1 MIRGVLFDFSGTLF
15 RMEPGPSWGEGLT
28 DDQHEQLT
36 RLLTASTLKADHL
49 PPELADGW
57 ARRDLDPDLHR
68 EVYLASLAAS
78 GIGLTPE
85 QYEAAY
91 NRVLAAES
99 WQAYPD
105 TLAALRRLRA
115 AGVPVAV
122 VSNIPWDI
130 RDVFLAHDAF
140 ELVDEFVLSYVE
152 GVMKPDPKIFLVAC
166 QRIGVTPDDALM
178 VGDSAEA
185 DGGATAVGI
194 TTAIIEPLPTTRRPD
209 VLLSTLDSHGL

>member
-15 RMEPGPSWGEGLT
+15 RMEPGPSWGEGLSEH
-28 DDQHEQLT
+28 QQEQLT
-36 RLLTASTLKADHL
+36 LLLTASTLKADHL

-68 EVYLASLAAS
+68 SVYLASLAAS

-91 NRVLAAES
+91 NRVLATES
-99 WQAYPD
+99 WHPYPD
-105 TLAALRRLRA
+105 TLDTLRRLRA

-130 RDVFLAHDAF
+130 TDIFRSHDAF

-152 GVMKPDPKIFLVAC
+152 GVMKPDPKIFLLAC
-166 QRIGVTPDDALM
+166 QRIGVAPTDALM

-194 TTAIIEPLPTTRRPD
+194 TTAIIEPLPTSQRPGT
-209 VLLSTLDSHGL
+209 LLSTLDSHGL

>member
-1 MIRGVLFDFSGTLF
+1 MISGVLFDFSGTLF
-15 RMEPGPSWGEGLT
+15 RMEPGPRWGEGLT
-28 DDQHEQLT
+28 EHQHEQLT
-36 RLLTASTLKADHL
+36 QLLTASTLKADHL

-68 EVYLASLAAS
+68 RVYLASLAAS

-91 NRVLAAES
+91 NRVLATES
-99 WQAYPD
+99 WRAYPD
-105 TLAALRRLRA
+105 TLATLRRLRA

-130 RDVFLAHDAF
+130 RDIFRAHDAF
-140 ELVDEFVLSYVE
+140 DLVDEFVLSYVE
-152 GVMKPDPKIFLVAC
+152 GVMKPDPKIFLLAC
-166 QRIGVTPDDALM
+166 QRIGVAPASALM

-185 DGGATAVGI
+185 DGGATGVGI
-194 TTAIIEPLPTTRRPD
+194 TTAIIEPLPTTQRPD
-209 VLLSTLDSHGL
+209 VLLSTLDSYGL

>member
-28 DDQHEQLT
+28 DDQQERLT
-36 RLLTASTLKADHL
+36 QLLTASTLKADHL

-91 NRVLAAES
+91 NRVLATES
-99 WQAYPD
+99 WQVYPD
-105 TLAALRRLRA
+105 TLATLRRLRA

-130 RDVFLAHDAF
+130 RDIFRAHDAF
-140 ELVDEFVLSYVE
+140 DLVEEFVLSYAE
-152 GVMKPDPKIFLVAC
+152 GVMKPDPKIFLLAC
-166 QRIGVTPDDALM
+166 QRIGVTPADALM

-194 TTAIIEPLPTTRRPD
+194 TTAIIEPLPTTQRPD